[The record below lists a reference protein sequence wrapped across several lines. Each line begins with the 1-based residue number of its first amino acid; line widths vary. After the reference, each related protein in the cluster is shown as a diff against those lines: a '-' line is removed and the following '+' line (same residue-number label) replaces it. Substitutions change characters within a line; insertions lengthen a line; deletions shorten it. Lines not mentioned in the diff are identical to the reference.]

1 MPGRKVVVVLPH
13 TGKERYKV
21 HACLMAS
28 HNGGVPTVLLR
39 TNTCGGAKPAR
50 LVLILLATR
59 QATCV
64 LKTTLHARSSL
75 YTSHAPN
82 GELSRAITS
91 LRAKRCPFHGPKG
104 DADKPCSHAL
114 IGLAHMP
121 APRVH
126 NLFTRQTVSFPG
138 AQDHAD
144 NLIQLLAYVPSS
156 TAYMCCPLLCVNGAT
171 KLRGQLRSAC
181 NHPKLVLA
189 QV

>member
-82 GELSRAITS
+82 GVLSTGQKGMRTNHVAMHSLAWLTCLLHASITS
-91 LRAKRCPFHGPKG
+91 SRAKRCPFLGPKTMQTTSFSY
-104 DADKPCSHAL
+104 SHMCPRQLHTCAAL
-114 IGLAHMP
+114 CCAST
-121 APRVH
+121 V
-126 NLFTRQTVSFPG
+126 RQS
-138 AQDHAD
+138 
-144 NLIQLLAYVPSS
+144 
-156 TAYMCCPLLCVNGAT
+156 
-171 KLRGQLRSAC
+171 
-181 NHPKLVLA
+181 
-189 QV
+189 